1 MLLWSKCERKWIFLK
16 HIRYII
22 KKLLKDGLFYKDLG
36 RIAAPII
43 IQNFISTSLNM
54 VDTIMI
60 GMVGETQIAAVGIA
74 NQVFLLF
81 SMFLFGMCSG
91 CGIFISQFW
100 GKRDTDNIKRVVGVE
115 VTSTLVISAIFTF
128 AAFAFSRK
136 IIGIFN
142 TDPEVLLYGS
152 RYLKIVCL
160 SYGLTAI
167 TFCFSF
173 ALRCTEKAVYP
184 MIVSAVALM
193 TNTFLNYVFIFGHFG
208 FRAMGVEGAA
218 LATVIARFIEAV
230 LIITV
235 VYKGNK
241 TLAPGFK
248 EMLLIDSCF
257 FKRIYRTTIPVL
269 LNEVCWGL
277 ASVVYSVA
285 YGRIGKEAIASI
297 QISNTIQQL
306 FMILCFGI
314 ANASGVMIGKRIG
327 AGNEEEGRDYAHRFA
342 VLSIATGIFIG
353 IMIVAGGP
361 IILGFFNV
369 SQRVVIDAYK
379 IMKINSLIMPMR
391 VFDIVIIVGILRG
404 GGDANHAFAIEA
416 STMWFIGV
424 PAAFAGALLF
434 KLPIYGVVA
443 LTTLEE
449 IGKFIFCMYRL
460 ISDKWIN
467 NLVKNF

>member
-1 MLLWSKCERKWIFLK
+1 MRGSGFILK
-16 HIRYII
+16 YIKHII
-22 KKLLKDGLFYKDLG
+22 KKLLRDGLFYKDLG
-36 RIAAPII
+36 IIAAPII

-81 SMFLFGMCSG
+81 CMFMFGICSG

-100 GKRDTDNIKRVVGVE
+100 GKRDKDNIKRVVGLGLS
-115 VTSTLVISAIFTF
+115 STLVISAIFTF
-128 AAFAFSRK
+128 VAIAFSRG
-136 IIGIFN
+136 IIAIFN
-142 TDPEVLLYGS
+142 TDPDVLLYGS
-152 RYLKIVCL
+152 KYLRLVCL
-160 SYGLTAI
+160 SYAFTAV

-173 ALRCTEKAVYP
+173 ALRSIEKAIYP
-184 MIVSAVALM
+184 MYISAAALI

-230 LIITV
+230 MIIAV
-235 VYKGNK
+235 IYRSNK
-241 TLAPGFK
+241 ILAPGFND
-248 EMLLIDSCF
+248 MFLIDTYF

-277 ASVVYSVA
+277 AAVVYSVA

-306 FMILCFGI
+306 FMILCFGM

-353 IMIVAGGP
+353 VVMIAGGP
-361 IILGFFNV
+361 LILRFFNV
-369 SQRVVIDAYK
+369 SQGVVIDAYQ
-379 IMKINSLIMPMR
+379 IMKINSLIMPVR
-391 VFDIVIIVGILRG
+391 VFNIVLIVGVLRG

-416 STMWFIGV
+416 FTMWFMGV

-434 KLPIYGVVA
+434 KLPIYWVVA

-449 IGKFIFCMYRL
+449 IGKFILCMYRL
-460 ISDKWIN
+460 VSDKWIN

>member
-1 MLLWSKCERKWIFLK
+1 MQ
-16 HIRYII
+16 
-22 KKLLKDGLFYKDLG
+22 FYTDLG
-36 RIAAPII
+36 VIAAPII

-81 SMFLFGMCSG
+81 SMFIFGICSG

-100 GKRDTDNIKRVVGVE
+100 GKKDTDNIKRVVGVE

-128 AAFAFSRK
+128 AAIVFSK
-136 IIGIFN
+136 NIIGIFN
-142 TDPEVLLYGS
+142 TDQEVLLYGS

-160 SYGLTAI
+160 SYALTAL
-167 TFCFSF
+167 TYCFSF

-184 MIVSAVALM
+184 MFVSAIALM

-218 LATVIARFIEAV
+218 LATLIARLMETA
-230 LIITV
+230 LIIAV
-235 VYKGNK
+235 IYKRNRI
-241 TLAPGFK
+241 LAPSTKDMF
-248 EMLLIDSCF
+248 LIDYNF
-257 FKRIYRTTIPVL
+257 FRRIFRTTIPVL

-285 YGRIGKEAIASI
+285 YGRIGKEAIASV

-342 VLSIATGIFIG
+342 VLSIATGILIG
-353 IMIVAGGP
+353 GMIVVGGP
-361 IILGFFNV
+361 FILSFFNV
-369 SQRVVIDAYK
+369 SQRVALDSYN
-379 IMKINSLIMPMR
+379 IMKINSLIMPLR
-391 VFDIVIIVGILRG
+391 VFNIVAIVGILRG
-404 GGDANHAFAIEA
+404 GGDAKRAFAIEA

-424 PAAFAGALLF
+424 PVAFAGALLF
-434 KLPIYGVVA
+434 KFPIYGVVA
-443 LTTLEE
+443 LTLLEE
-449 IGKFIFCMYRL
+449 VGKFILCMYRL
-460 ISDKWIN
+460 VSDKWIN